1 MNLRAEIVSK
11 DLSLSLWL
19 KIAQFFCASQMS
31 DTLAHKIALSLSLNA
46 QRAHKNEL

>member
-19 KIAQFFCASQMS
+19 KIAQFFCAPQLS